1 MILVAAKVHAADTLK
16 WIIFVRASAFYIA
29 SCEYTAFADVTR
41 ISRSSGSAQLLLDG
55 PCGALLYGRRM
66 SQETVAAFCE
76 KPVEGRYCWA
86 SFLARVDAHKQR
98 VGAACNLVQAVE
110 AVAEAWCYRDPIGD
124 PGKYCFAAVEEALE
138 AADLRALGSRTSS
151 QLDEI
156 CGETSCFRSNLR
168 YLDNMTLL
176 QTAWQLLYVPSEEA
190 KPEDLFVSSPHVPGT
205 SRRLP
210 AAVIARRLH
219 YGVAADSS
227 ESRKGFYHHNRRLV
241 DARERVQHQLQAAAW
256 AAAVFSGLQHHI
268 ETNTRLQRPRGPSSA
283 NGAPRRRL
291 GSLSRFR
298 GPLTDTLEEGLNL
311 VCTKVENDYCQQTLV
326 LLAQESPIRTPSLL
340 LEPCASR
347 CFVPL
352 TGAVGAIVEA
362 YGERHR
368 DPWHSLLGSVMR
380 AYGRFYCVR
389 NERGDFCGRHFFD
402 RYRAANPH
410 KVAAQGLE
418 LPLPDCRCPQSFLQ
432 VSHYAKCLLLNA
444 SCWQMRGIC
453 ICFVRTGWSVR
464 P

>member
-1 MILVAAKVHAADTLK
+1 MQV
-16 WIIFVRASAFYIA
+16 FV
-29 SCEYTAFADVTR
+29 
-41 ISRSSGSAQLLLDG
+41 DG
-55 PCGALLYGRRM
+55 PCGALLYGRRLT
-66 SQETVAAFCE
+66 QETVAAFCE

-86 SFLARVDAHKQR
+86 SFVARVDAHKQR
-98 VGAACNLVQAVE
+98 NGAACSLVQAVE
-110 AVAEAWCYRDPIGD
+110 AVLEAWCYKDPTNN
-124 PGKYCFAAVEEALE
+124 PSRYCFAQVEEALE
-138 AADLRALGSRTSS
+138 AADLRSLGSKTSS

-156 CGETSCFRSNLR
+156 CGEKSCFRSNLR

-176 QTAWQLLYVPSEEA
+176 QTSWQLIHAPTDEGRQGDLSSSLPEISNAFDRVTEASETRRLEGGWA
-190 KPEDLFVSSPHVPGT
+190 KKAATSSQGFYQH
-205 SRRLP
+205 SRR
-210 AAVIARRLH
+210 AM
-219 YGVAADSS
+219 
-227 ESRKGFYHHNRRLV
+227 
-241 DARERVQHQLQAAAW
+241 DARERAQHHMQAAVS
-256 AAAVFSGLQHHI
+256 AAAVFSGLQEQTEMSI
-268 ETNTRLQRPRGPSSA
+268 RTPLERSPRNDGT
-283 NGAPRRRL
+283 APRRRL
-291 GSLSRFR
+291 GTLSRFQ
-298 GPLTDTLEEGLNL
+298 GPLTETLEEGLNL

-362 YGERHR
+362 YGERYR

-380 AYGRFYCVR
+380 AYGRFYCVT

-418 LPLPDCRCPQSFLQ
+418 LPLPDCQCPHSFLQ
-432 VSHYAKCLLLNA
+432 VRCNVPHAHKTHRQVAAKSLTLK
-444 SCWQMRGIC
+444 
-453 ICFVRTGWSVR
+453 CFLHVLAGWAVR